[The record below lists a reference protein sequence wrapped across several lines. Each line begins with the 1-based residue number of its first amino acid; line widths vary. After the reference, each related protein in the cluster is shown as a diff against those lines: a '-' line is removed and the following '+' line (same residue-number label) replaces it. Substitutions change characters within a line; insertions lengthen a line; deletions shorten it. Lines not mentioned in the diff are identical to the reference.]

1 MDWNDNFKKTVKT
14 AQGIDVDIASLS
26 KNACITRQPLYPQ
39 GVLAAGINNSELSKA
54 RRKTI
59 SNPAAAV
66 IGNSTANYIGIINQ
80 NNFQF
85 AQYANTISIEQA
97 KLNAAIKSF
106 VDEKLAAGV
115 TKASE
120 LRNRSNWSSTKGLA
134 VRAEYMKAQMG
145 GKNTLPFPDMTKK
158 DLGNIDFS
166 NMNDPKVKA
175 MINGK
180 LKIDEQ
186 TYIDALKD
194 FKNNGTISEYIQP
207 SKAEALS
214 EELKNIDL
222 EHITG
227 KDFKR
232 IKANYL
238 EKTEVHHRTGV
249 ASDPYQQSNIDNLDV
264 VNTTEHQ
271 EKHFDT
277 ETGKTNFR
285 KPVNEKPLNREDEL
299 YKLNKKRNT
308 KVTLSGIGIAAAIG
322 LGTGF
327 TIGFLASLAQNG
339 LNPNSLKY
347 AFTNGAKQGGAGMVS
362 SAGSAAIGLTI
373 GKNITD
379 AITKKIVGSI
389 AVKSVE
395 NVEKMVNIGVVGSL
409 TVIAFS
415 IYEFAKLKRM
425 GYSTKESL
433 IRVGKSTAL
442 SMALIVLSVVAQ
454 GIWGGPAGMAVSIVA
469 GIFVTGYSLTKIIMD
484 KETSKRIT
492 HYTID
497 LTRPSFV

>member
-1 MDWNDNFKKTVKT
+1 MDWTDNIQKTIKT
-14 AQGIDVDIASLS
+14 AQGIEIDLWALAKD
-26 KNACITRQPLYPQ
+26 ACVTRPKEPLYHAISTEASVVRPTT
-39 GVLAAGINNSELSKA
+39 
-54 RRKTI
+54 RKTI
-59 SNPAAAV
+59 CNPFASV

-80 NNFQF
+80 NNSQF
-85 AQYANTISIEQA
+85 TKYTNTLSIEQA
-97 KLNAAIKSF
+97 KLTDTTKSF
-106 VDEKLAAGV
+106 VDKQLAAGV

-120 LRNRSNWSSTKGLA
+120 LRNLSNWDSTKELA
-134 VRAEYMKAQMG
+134 VRAEYMKTQMG
-145 GKNTLPFPDMTKK
+145 GKNTLPFPGMTKK

-166 NMNDPKVKA
+166 NMNDPEVKA

-194 FKNNGTISEYIQP
+194 FKDNGIVSEYIQP
-207 SKAEALS
+207 SKSDALA
-214 EELKNIDL
+214 EELKSIDL

-285 KPVNEKPLNREDEL
+285 KPVNEKPIDRQNEL
-299 YKLNKKRNT
+299 SRLNKKRNT
-308 KVTLSGIGIAAAIG
+308 KATLTGIGVAAAIG

-362 SAGSAAIGLTI
+362 SVGSAAIGLTL
-373 GKNITD
+373 GKTITNV
-379 AITKKIVGSI
+379 ATKKLLI
-389 AVKSVE
+389 ALPL
-395 NVEKMVNIGVVGSL
+395 NRLKM
-409 TVIAFS
+409 
-415 IYEFAKLKRM
+415 LKR
-425 GYSTKESL
+425 
-433 IRVGKSTAL
+433 
-442 SMALIVLSVVAQ
+442 
-454 GIWGGPAGMAVSIVA
+454 W
-469 GIFVTGYSLTKIIMD
+469 
-484 KETSKRIT
+484 
-492 HYTID
+492 
-497 LTRPSFV
+497 

>member
-1 MDWNDNFKKTVKT
+1 MWLNDNFKKTVKT
-14 AQGIDVDIASLS
+14 AQGIEVDIASLF

-39 GVLAAGINNSELSKA
+39 GVLVADINKSESNKA
-54 RRKTI
+54 QRKTI
-59 SNPAAAV
+59 SNPSAAV
-66 IGNSTANYIGIINQ
+66 IGNSTANYIGVINQ
-80 NNFQF
+80 NNSQF
-85 AQYANTISIEQA
+85 TRYANTISVEQA
-97 KLNAAIKSF
+97 KLTDTTKSF
-106 VDEKLAAGV
+106 VNEKLAAGV

-120 LRNRSNWSSTKGLA
+120 LRNLSNWESTKGLA

-145 GKNTLPFPDMTKK
+145 GKNTLPFSDMTRK

-166 NMNDPKVKA
+166 NMNDTKVNA

-194 FKNNGTISEYIQP
+194 FKNNGTVSEYIQP
-207 SKAEALS
+207 AKAEALT

-222 EHITG
+222 EHITENE
-227 KDFKR
+227 FKH

-249 ASDPYQQSNIDNLDV
+249 ASDPYRQSDIDNLDV

-271 EKHFDT
+271 GKHFDS
-277 ETGKTNFR
+277 ETGKINFK
-285 KPVNEKPLNREDEL
+285 KPVNEKPLNRENEL
-299 YKLNKKRNT
+299 YKLNKKRNA
-308 KVTLSGIGIAAAIG
+308 KVTLTGIGIAAAIG

-327 TIGFLASLAQNG
+327 TIGFLTSLAQNG

-347 AFTNGAKQGGAGMVS
+347 AFASGAKQGGVGMAS

-373 GKNITD
+373 GKTLTD
-379 AITKKIVGSI
+379 AITKKIVDCI

-395 NVEKMVNIGVVGSL
+395 NIGKMVNIGVVGSL

-415 IYEFAKLKRM
+415 IYEFARLKRM

-433 IRVGKSTAL
+433 IRVGKSAAL
-442 SMALIVLSVVAQ
+442 SMVLIVLSVVAQ
-454 GIWGGPAGMAVSIVA
+454 GIWTGPAGMVVSIVA
-469 GIFVTGYSLTKIIMD
+469 GIVVTGYSLAKIVID

-492 HYTID
+492 YYTIA
-497 LTRPSFV
+497 LSKPSFI